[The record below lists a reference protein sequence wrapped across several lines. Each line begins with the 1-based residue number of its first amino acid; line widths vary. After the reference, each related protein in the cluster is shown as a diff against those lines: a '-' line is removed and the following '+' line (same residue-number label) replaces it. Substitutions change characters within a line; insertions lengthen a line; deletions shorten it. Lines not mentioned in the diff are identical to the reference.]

1 MEEEHK
7 MNILLLGH
15 EGYLGRGLAAY
26 LERNHHIVG
35 WDKKEDLFNLSAATL
50 ARENIEVL
58 INLSLMHDRQAKT
71 YQVDS
76 LPDKVNVM
84 GARHLAHILKGS
96 QITWFQFSTREVF
109 PPIYT
114 LEDVIKT
121 DQGYRPKFLI
131 DENRGYAPQSMHG
144 KTKVISEFVSE
155 SHPFSNVIR
164 LTSPYTD
171 YDHASGGWV
180 LQLAKTI
187 VAGRPI
193 KLTRGGEQFRDPL
206 HTDDLAR
213 LMEQL
218 HGKKV
223 FGEKIHAG
231 GGEENLISL
240 REFVLLADPKAQVE
254 SVEGG
259 DYGFAFD
266 NSKALKLTGWK
277 PTVRIREKIPVIM
290 ENVRRASASQ

>member
-1 MEEEHK
+1 

-26 LERNHHIVG
+26 LERSHRIVG
-35 WDKKEDLFNLSAATL
+35 WDKKEDLFNLDAAVL
-50 ARENIEVL
+50 AREDIQVL
-58 INLSLMHDRQAKT
+58 INLSLMHDRKSKT
-71 YQVDS
+71 YQLDS
-76 LPDKVNVM
+76 LPEKVNVM
-84 GARHLAHILKGS
+84 GARHIAQILKGS
-96 QITWFQFSTREVF
+96 EITWFQFSTREVF
-109 PPIYT
+109 DPIYT
-114 LEDVIKT
+114 LDDVVKT
-121 DQGYRPKFLI
+121 EGGYRPKFLVP
-131 DENRGYAPQSMHG
+131 DDQPYAPQNFYG
-144 KTKVISEFVSE
+144 KTKVMSEFISEA
-155 SHPFSNVIR
+155 HPFSNVIR

-171 YDHASGGWV
+171 FDHSSGGWV
-180 LQLAKTI
+180 LQLIKTI
-187 VAGRPI
+187 VDGRPI

-218 HGKKV
+218 CEKKV

-240 REFVLLADPKAQVE
+240 KEFVLVADPNAQIE

-266 NSKALKLTGWK
+266 NSKAHKLTGWK
-277 PTVRIREKIPVIM
+277 PTVSIRDKIPVIVD
-290 ENVRRASASQ
+290 NVRRGSSTS